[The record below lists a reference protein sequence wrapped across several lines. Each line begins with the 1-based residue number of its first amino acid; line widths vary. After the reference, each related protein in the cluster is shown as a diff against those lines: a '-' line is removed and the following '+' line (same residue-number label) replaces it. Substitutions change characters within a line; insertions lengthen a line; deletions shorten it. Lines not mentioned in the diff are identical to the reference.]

1 MSTKKPETFDE
12 VAARLQG
19 HGPASHKDIVYMLL
33 TVKGLR
39 EQLRTAEAEFEKLRT
54 KYAILNEVAGVRTQL
69 WNPRAI
75 VQIAAVGSG
84 VDRLYAL
91 AADGTCWQG
100 YWESGAYFNW
110 NRVQALPT
118 VERAP

>member
-84 VDRLYAL
+84 VPQLGPHPCHLIENGVLGAQLFKLSFGGAQLL
-91 AADGTCWQG
+91 A
-100 YWESGAYFNW
+100 
-110 NRVQALPT
+110 
-118 VERAP
+118 